1 MAEIGR
7 IIRIKTSFYM
17 AIPRPISD
25 AVEMRAGD
33 RMAIITDGRTIAA
46 AKIPIHDIV
55 NRAMLRQAVR
65 ETGVDRVHTE
75 RAPANVGR
83 ISAAARAVGEV
94 E

>member
-17 AIPRPISD
+17 AVPRPIAD

-55 NRAMLRQAVR
+55 NRALLGKAVR
-65 ETGVDRVHTE
+65 ESDRDDEDTG
-75 RAPANVGR
+75 RAPANTGR
-83 ISAAARAVGEV
+83 VLRAARADAGE